1 MMGGRHSSVSKS
13 SSCSVFWPLAYL
25 FVWLM
30 GYIGDLQWYILL
42 ILSVDCYRPGDTV
55 IHTIYMP
62 IMGIK
67 LSLVNMSHVVI
78 IAPLD

>member
-1 MMGGRHSSVSKS
+1 
-13 SSCSVFWPLAYL
+13 
-25 FVWLM
+25 M